1 MIRPALAADFPRIL
15 ELNAD
20 EVRQTSPLDEARLA
34 ELDALSALHWV
45 VLREGSIEGFLLAM
59 GENAGYRNDNFDW
72 FAQRYQRFLYVD
84 RIVINRRSAGGGLG
98 RALYAA
104 LFAHARAARI
114 DSVVCE
120 INLDPPNP
128 ASIAFHA
135 RHGFVEVGQQQLAA
149 AGKRVSM
156 QRAPTEQAGVNV
168 DD

>member
-1 MIRPALAADFPRIL
+1 M
-15 ELNAD
+15 
-20 EVRQTSPLDEARLA
+20 RQTSPLDAPRLA
-34 ELDALSALHWV
+34 ELDALAAVHWV
-45 VLREGSIEGFLLAM
+45 ILREGSIEGFLLVMDAD
-59 GENAGYRNDNFDW
+59 AGYRNDNFDW

-84 RIVINRRSAGGGLG
+84 RIVVSRRSAGSGLG

-104 LFAHARAARI
+104 LFAHARAAQC

-135 RHGFVEVGQQQLAA
+135 RHGFTEVGQQQLAA

-156 QRAPTEQAGVNV
+156 QRAAVSRQG
-168 DD
+168 